1 MASPVGHG
9 VIGLALARRF
19 GIKSRI
25 GLAAAA
31 LAASLPDADIIVGA
45 ILHGDP
51 WKLHRKGT
59 HTLNFTLTAGALVG
73 LAGLIAAESVDG
85 ERDLLLDALA
95 GAAIIGSHI
104 PLDRVPIPTLSR
116 GPSLL
121 GMSLGNWIIDAAIWS
136 GLAWA
141 IWPRPAD
148 PEAPGATS
156 SPIPS

>member
-9 VIGLALARRF
+9 IIGLALARRF

-31 LAASLPDADIIVGA
+31 LAASLPDADIIAGA
-45 ILHGDP
+45 IFHGDP

-59 HTLNFTLTAGALVG
+59 HTLNFTLTAGALAG
-73 LAGLIAAESVDG
+73 LAGLLAAESVDG

-95 GAAIIGSHI
+95 GAVIIGSHI

-121 GMSLGNWIIDAAIWS
+121 GMSLGNWIVDAAIWS

-141 IWPRPAD
+141 IWPRSVEPDA
-148 PEAPGATS
+148 AGATP
-156 SPIPS
+156 SPMTS

>member
-19 GIKSRI
+19 GVKSRI
-25 GLAAAA
+25 GLVAAA

-45 ILHGDP
+45 IFHGDP

-59 HTLNFTLTAGALVG
+59 HTLNFTLTAGALAG

-95 GAAIIGSHI
+95 GAAIIGSHV
-104 PLDRVPIPTLSR
+104 PLDWAPIPTLSR

-141 IWPRPAD
+141 IWPRAVE
-148 PEAPGATS
+148 PEASGTTT
-156 SPIPS
+156 SPIAS